1 VTSLYI
7 HVPFCLRKCPYC
19 DFFSL
24 PLNASQLEGFPQLVI
39 AHLEQERHRD
49 RWQGPFST
57 VFFGGG
63 TPSLL
68 PPRAVGLIL
77 QHADRLFGLSRDAEI
92 SLEANPGTV
101 TAGKLLGYHGAGIN
115 RLSFGVQSLNDRNL
129 ARLGRIHSAAEA
141 RLAFRWARQAG
152 FDNVGCDLIFALP
165 DQTPQGA
172 LADLES
178 ILQLGP
184 EHLSCYGLGIE
195 PETPFACQVEA
206 GHMQPATEEVYAE
219 SFMLLHERLIAAGF
233 AHYEISNYGRTGRQ
247 CLHNLL
253 TWKRQAY
260 LGVGP
265 GAHSFCDRQ
274 WGWRGMVPAD
284 LTSYRDALA
293 AHRDPVVE
301 LETFDRRGAMAETAY
316 LALRCAEGIDE
327 AAFLRRFGIGFA
339 EAFPVAVKRC
349 GPHLICRQGR
359 WRLDLQGWLLFDHL
373 INPFL

>member
-1 VTSLYI
+1 MTSLYI

-115 RLSFGVQSLNDRNL
+115 RLSFGVQSLNDRSL

-165 DQTPQGA
+165 DQPPKA
-172 LADLES
+172 PWPILNPSFSLARS
-178 ILQLGP
+178 IFPVTAWASSPKPPL
-184 EHLSCYGLGIE
+184 
-195 PETPFACQVEA
+195 
-206 GHMQPATEEVYAE
+206 PA
-219 SFMLLHERLIAAGF
+219 R
-233 AHYEISNYGRTGRQ
+233 
-247 CLHNLL
+247 
-253 TWKRQAY
+253 WKR
-260 LGVGP
+260 GT
-265 GAHSFCDRQ
+265 CN
-274 WGWRGMVPAD
+274 
-284 LTSYRDALA
+284 
-293 AHRDPVVE
+293 
-301 LETFDRRGAMAETAY
+301 RRP
-316 LALRCAEGIDE
+316 
-327 AAFLRRFGIGFA
+327 RRSM
-339 EAFPVAVKRC
+339 PKVSC
-349 GPHLICRQGR
+349 CCMN
-359 WRLDLQGWLLFDHL
+359 D
-373 INPFL
+373 